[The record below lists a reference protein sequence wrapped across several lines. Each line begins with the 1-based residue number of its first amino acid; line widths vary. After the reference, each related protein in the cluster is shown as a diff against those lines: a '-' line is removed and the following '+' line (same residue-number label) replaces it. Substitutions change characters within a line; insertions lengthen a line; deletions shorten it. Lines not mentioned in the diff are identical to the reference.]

1 MATTL
6 VLYPM
11 FIWSYLYRSLS
22 ILTISILFSLHV
34 KNEYTDACFHDDQ
47 ELSEL
52 DLSYDYIKSGPGYI
66 QRITDSR

>member
-1 MATTL
+1 M
-6 VLYPM
+6 
-11 FIWSYLYRSLS
+11 
-22 ILTISILFSLHV
+22 

-66 QRITDSR
+66 QRITDSHWDKTCEKTSNKID